1 MTASVLLAHAK
12 SGCRN
17 DSSHAPKKH
26 TSDARKCNQK
36 CLDGKPYEKTLCYRF
51 LISSVSGSRAGYL
64 GIGSEHPRVVDRL
77 EIIRKPQLSVL
88 YSVRPGPFVDLK
100 LPMGTLEDRKETERR
115 REREIE
121 ADELTDF

>member
-1 MTASVLLAHAK
+1 MLQIPHLKRQWLKGIRLSLVFW
-12 SGCRN
+12 
-17 DSSHAPKKH
+17 
-26 TSDARKCNQK
+26 
-36 CLDGKPYEKTLCYRF
+36 E
-51 LISSVSGSRAGYL
+51 GYL

-100 LPMGTLEDRKETERR
+100 LPMGTLEGRKETERR

-121 ADELTDF
+121 TDELTDF